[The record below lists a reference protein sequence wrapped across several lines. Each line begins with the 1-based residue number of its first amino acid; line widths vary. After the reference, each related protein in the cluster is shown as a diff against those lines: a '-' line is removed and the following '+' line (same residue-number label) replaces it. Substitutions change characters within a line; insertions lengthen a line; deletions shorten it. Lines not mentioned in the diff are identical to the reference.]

1 MARHQYFVLEDWETR
16 SNSVLTQIK
25 LREDNLSN
33 IDLSLI
39 KLDLDKSKLAIRLW
53 NQKLITTQAD
63 ESWLIKL

>member
-1 MARHQYFVLEDWETR
+1 MARQQYFVLGDCETR

-39 KLDLDKSKLAIRLW
+39 KLDLDKSKLAIRL
-53 NQKLITTQAD
+53 
-63 ESWLIKL
+63 

>member
-16 SNSVLTQIK
+16 CNSVLTQIK

-39 KLDLDKSKLAIRLW
+39 KLDLDKSKLAIRLR
-53 NQKLITTQAD
+53 NQKLITAQAD

>member
-1 MARHQYFVLEDWETR
+1 MARQQYFVLEDCETR

-39 KLDLDKSKLAIRLW
+39 KLDLDKSKLAIRL
-53 NQKLITTQAD
+53 
-63 ESWLIKL
+63 

>member
-1 MARHQYFVLEDWETR
+1 MARQQYFVLGDCETR
-16 SNSVLTQIK
+16 CNSVLTQIK

-39 KLDLDKSKLAIRLW
+39 KLDLDKSKLAIRLR

-63 ESWLIKL
+63 ES

>member
-1 MARHQYFVLEDWETR
+1 MARQQYFVLEDWETR

-39 KLDLDKSKLAIRLW
+39 KLDLDKAKLAIRLR
-53 NQKLITTQAD
+53 NQKLITAQAD